1 MQVGLDLKKDIQG
14 QWEWIKSE
22 MHIFPQDSIE
32 PKDYLQLALEG
43 SLLASKKLQPILEP
57 VLDRAWPS
65 RLQEGP
71 VNFADGLIN
80 LEEGQIS
87 LDY

>member
-22 MHIFPQDSIE
+22 MHIFPQDFIE

-43 SLLASKKLQPILEP
+43 SLLA
-57 VLDRAWPS
+57 
-65 RLQEGP
+65 
-71 VNFADGLIN
+71 
-80 LEEGQIS
+80 
-87 LDY
+87 